1 MSDSTANAAQSAGS
15 TSGRRGQERYVAPL
29 DETPLREIDVV
40 DVNAV
45 PESQWREAWK
55 RLRVS
60 PLFWLATL
68 ILVVLAVMVTFPS
81 LFTDAD
87 PNQASLGNQ
96 FGPPSEGHP
105 FGYNFQ
111 GADIWARTV
120 YGARA
125 SVAVGVLATIV
136 TVLLG
141 VVTGAIAGFY
151 GGIVDTLISRISD
164 IFFSIPLLLAA
175 ITVLSVINNLIP
187 NRSFWTAVIVV
198 VMALALFAWPQITRQ
213 MRGAVLEVKNL
224 EFVDAATAIGAS
236 KLTNLRRHIVP
247 NALSPVIVT
256 ATITLGIFIVSE
268 SALSFLGLG
277 LPQNIVSWGNDL
289 SDAQNLVRSGQNLIV
304 MYVPATA
311 LAITVLGFVL
321 LGEAVREALDPK
333 AKKS

>member
-1 MSDSTANAAQSAGS
+1 MSEMSAR
-15 TSGRRGQERYVAPL
+15 TRPGQERFVAPL
-29 DETPLREIDVV
+29 EETPLREIDVV
-40 DVNAV
+40 DVDAA

-55 RLRVS
+55 RLRKS
-60 PLFWLATL
+60 PLFWLSAT
-68 ILVVLAVMVTFPS
+68 IIFVLAIMVAFPG
-81 LFTDAD
+81 LFTSGD
-87 PNQASLGNQ
+87 PNQASLDRQ
-96 FGPPSEGHP
+96 FGPPEAGAP

-111 GADIWARTV
+111 GGNIWARTV

-141 VVTGAIAGFY
+141 MVTGAIAGFF
-151 GGIVDTLISRISD
+151 GGLTDTVLSRISD

-175 ITVLSVINNLIP
+175 ITVLSVINNILP
-187 NRSFWTAVIVV
+187 NRGFWTAVIVV
-198 VMALALFAWPQITRQ
+198 VLALALFAWPQITRQ

-236 KLTNLRRHIVP
+236 RMTNLRRHIVP

-256 ATITLGIFIVSE
+256 ATLLLGVFIVSE

-277 LPQNIVSWGNDL
+277 LPQNIASWGNDL
-289 SDAQNLVRSGQNLIV
+289 SDAQNLVRSGQHLVV